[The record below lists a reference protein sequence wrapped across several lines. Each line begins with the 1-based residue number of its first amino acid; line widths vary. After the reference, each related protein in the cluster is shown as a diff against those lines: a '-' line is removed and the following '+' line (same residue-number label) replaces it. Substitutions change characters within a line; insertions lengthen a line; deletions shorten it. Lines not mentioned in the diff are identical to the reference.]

1 MFEYL
6 EIIQECDSFYVYIK
20 KEHHPKNK
28 KNARKYKKSL
38 LKFMDF
44 IDAYIFTFVVD
55 NMIKHKY
62 QKIYDNVIIDEKNI
76 RDLIKKE
83 SIERFQRIVV
93 DGFSMDEFYHVDL
106 MDEIPIYIFCKFFHN
121 LYENITLNRKDIFI
135 GDDDMEIFFNYTP
148 DFKIFFDPIL
158 DDYIISEMTDDNTD
172 EFFAKMA
179 FIRLFKIFRKNVNK
193 YQSEFFI
200 GEEIKQVGNVV
211 NWLIPNKPF
220 ESENVTDSLPILT
233 LRAMVYENSLLE
245 KRKIIS

>member
-1 MFEYL
+1 
-6 EIIQECDSFYVYIK
+6 
-20 KEHHPKNK
+20 
-28 KNARKYKKSL
+28 
-38 LKFMDF
+38 MD
-44 IDAYIFTFVVD
+44 
-55 NMIKHKY
+55 
-62 QKIYDNVIIDEKNI
+62 
-76 RDLIKKE
+76 DL
-83 SIERFQRIVV
+83 
-93 DGFSMDEFYHVDL
+93 
-106 MDEIPIYIFCKFFHN
+106 PICIFCQFFHN
-121 LYENITLNRKDIFI
+121 LYENIALNRKDIFI

-179 FIRLFKIFRKNVNK
+179 FIRLFKIFRKKVNK
-193 YQSEFFI
+193 YQSEYFI
-200 GEEIKQVGNVV
+200 NEEIRQVGNVV